1 MKRYRP
7 DSPVAAVSAL
17 LVDGERVLLIRRQAE
32 PNRGRWSFPGG
43 TVELGET
50 IRDAVVREVREETGL
65 SVEPL
70 EVVDAVDVLV
80 PPNGPPD
87 YHFVLIVFAARVRG
101 GVLEPRSDAAEARW
115 VPFADLGTMDVT
127 DTTRWTIEKVRART
141 HM

>member
-1 MKRYRP
+1 MKRFRP

-17 LVDGERVLLIRRQAE
+17 LVDGDRVLLIRRRAE

-43 TVELGET
+43 TVELGEPL
-50 IRDAVVREVREETGL
+50 RDAVVREVREETGL

-80 PPNGPPD
+80 PPSGRPD
-87 YHFVLIVFAARVRG
+87 YHFVLVVFAARILG
-101 GVLEPRSDAAEARW
+101 GALSPQSDAAEARW
-115 VPFADLGTMDVT
+115 VPFEDVPRLDVT
-127 DTTRWTIEKVRART
+127 ETTRMTIEKVRARR